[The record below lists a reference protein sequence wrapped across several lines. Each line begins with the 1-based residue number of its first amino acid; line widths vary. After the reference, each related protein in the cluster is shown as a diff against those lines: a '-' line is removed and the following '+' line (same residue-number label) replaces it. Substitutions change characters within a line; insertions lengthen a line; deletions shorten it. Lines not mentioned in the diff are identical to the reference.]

1 MAFKYKDK
9 KYLANYNLSV
19 DLFDKFDLKI
29 IDVIPLRNV
38 FIICTDKGDKILKK
52 IEYASEEL
60 EFQYEAIEYIKKRFN
75 RVMNFIKTK
84 DDKLYINNNGD
95 LYCVMDMVQGR
106 ECEFYNSVEINI
118 VARGL
123 GEFHKASEGFN
134 YDSNKIGLGKLINKF
149 KRCLIEMECYKNIAN
164 LYENK
169 NEFDEIFIK
178 QVDYYMD
185 EITNSINILENSSYI
200 ELCNEK
206 DKVVLCHNDLA
217 HHNILLYN
225 DEAYFIDFD
234 YSIVDLKVHD
244 LCNFINKAV
253 KNSAYDINKAK
264 EILKEYCTKNTL
276 DKRELEVLYGM
287 LSFPDEFYTISR
299 DYYTRRKEW
308 DEEVFIERLKK
319 RIEFREERK
328 EFLTNF
334 KRIINID

>member
-1 MAFKYKDK
+1 MVFKYKDK

-29 IDVIPLRNV
+29 LDVIPLRNV

-118 VARGL
+118 AARGL

-134 YDSNKIGLGKLINKF
+134 YDINKIGLGKLISKF
-149 KRCLIEMECYKNIAN
+149 KRRLIEMECYKNIAN
-164 LYENK
+164 LYANK
-169 NEFDEIFIK
+169 NEFDEIFIRH
-178 QVDYYMD
+178 VDYYTA
-185 EITNSINILENSSYI
+185 EINNSINILENSSYI

-328 EFLTNF
+328 EFLINF
-334 KRIINID
+334 ITI